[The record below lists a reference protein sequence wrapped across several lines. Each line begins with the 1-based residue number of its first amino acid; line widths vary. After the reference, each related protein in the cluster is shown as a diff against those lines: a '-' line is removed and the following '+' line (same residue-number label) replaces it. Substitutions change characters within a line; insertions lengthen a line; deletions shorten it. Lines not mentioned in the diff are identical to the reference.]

1 MTAKKLSALISFWLA
16 STASGF
22 SGFTVPSA
30 TSDSSRLW
38 RTPAMV
44 AAPQLQSSSRTVL
57 ARTGATPPT
66 GPRRHRRRG
75 GPAMSMSL
83 FRREISDLERW
94 ACQAAATALT
104 VIPLALT
111 FTSAATAAS
120 TLPPTTTTM
129 AASSSS
135 AMLAATAF
143 SSAAMSSSSSS
154 VFAPVVDPLLEA
166 EVLNDM
172 AHVALD
178 MFTVFGPARLVT
190 RLAAIIGRVCAMLA
204 DYVPDHK
211 VLPEELVFQSIMM
224 LLACWGLLQALLPML
239 LAAVLVPTG
248 PSTLLRDGKAFAAL
262 FQPSGVTWSQ
272 FKAMR
277 ALCVDWMEVEP
288 HAMITPQHDED
299 GNGGVDVDD
308 NGDCVYWLHRGQANV
323 LSNDGRKVVSRIE
336 VGTTTPSYKVPAGR
350 RLLGETRLLTTTTK
364 LSGIRFAT
372 ATATATASTNR
383 PSSHQIQ
390 AGPNGATLLRIR
402 PRKLRLLLQA
412 DPSLAE
418 AWRTLV
424 VSSLHDK
431 LLAQLEEGSNNN
443 EGTPTH
449 SGGEPSITATAP

>member
-1 MTAKKLSALISFWLA
+1 MTAKKLAALISFWLA

-22 SGFTVPSA
+22 AGFTVPS
-30 TSDSSRLW
+30 TSSSGSSSSSSSW
-38 RTPAMV
+38 SPHAMV
-44 AAPQLQSSSRTVL
+44 AAPQQHQSSRTAL
-57 ARTGATPPT
+57 ARIMSLPT

-75 GPAMSMSL
+75 GPAVSL

-111 FTSAATAAS
+111 STSAATAAS
-120 TLPPTTTTM
+120 TLPPTTTTVM
-129 AASSSS
+129 ASTSS
-135 AMLAATAF
+135 AMVAAAV
-143 SSAAMSSSSSS
+143 SSSS
-154 VFAPVVDPLLEA
+154 VFAPLDPLLEA

-178 MFTVFGPARLVT
+178 LFTVFGPARLVT
-190 RLAAIIGRVCAMLA
+190 RLAAIVGRVCAMLA

-224 LLACWGLLQALLPML
+224 LLACWGVVQALLPML

-262 FQPSGVTWSQ
+262 FQPAGVTWSQ

-277 ALCVDWMEVEP
+277 ALCVDWTEVEP
-288 HAMITPQHDED
+288 YALITSPD
-299 GNGGVDVDD
+299 GADD
-308 NGDCVYWLHRGQANV
+308 AEEVGDCVYWLHRGQANV

-336 VGTTTPSYKVPAGR
+336 VGPTPSNKVPAGR
-350 RLLGETRLLTTTTK
+350 RLLGETRLLTTTK
-364 LSGIRFAT
+364 LSGGSSTAAT
-372 ATATATASTNR
+372 AASTH
-383 PSSHQIQ
+383 PAPHPIQ
-390 AGPNGATLLRIR
+390 AGPTGATLLRIR

-431 LLAQLEEGSNNN
+431 LLAQMEGSNNN
-443 EGTPTH
+443 VDDGTPVH
-449 SGGEPSITATAP
+449 SGEPSVTIAAP